1 MIPVK
6 RHGDLVRVPDPQTSG
21 DYRLLIAARVVRAF
35 AFGGAAVLVALL
47 LRARNLSAGQ
57 IGLVLGIGL
66 LSGSLSSLG
75 FAAISGRFGRRVA
88 LAVAG
93 LLMAVAGAIMAVASQ
108 PWLLAL
114 AGVTGMLGI
123 SNIDLGGFAAV
134 EQAVLAE
141 SLTARE
147 RNVGFARYSV
157 SGGLAAAAGSLAA
170 GLATDLARLQ
180 TAFAL
185 YAAAGLLTSGLA
197 LLLSDRV
204 EAPEPGAVLT
214 RASMRPVAVLSG
226 LFALDAFGG
235 GFVVQSI
242 IAYWL
247 VVRFGA
253 GAGVLGPMFAVLVL
267 VQAASYEVAGRLANR
282 IGLIRTMV
290 FTHLPSNVLLMLVP
304 FAPSLGWA
312 ILVLAARSSISRMDV
327 PTRQAYVVSI
337 VPSAERAGAIAV
349 TGAVRG
355 VAQAV
360 GPVLAGAAIGG
371 AALGLPFFVG
381 GGLKIVYDLGLYRL
395 FSARQAQHEGNP
407 GAETTTNARV
417 GPA

>member
-1 MIPVK
+1 MVQ
-6 RHGDLVRVPDPQTSG
+6 RQGDRVRVPDPHTSG

-57 IGLVLGIGL
+57 IGVVLGIGL

-226 LFALDAFGG
+226 LFALDAFAG

-395 FSARQAQHEGNP
+395 FSARQAQYEGQP
-407 GAETTTNARV
+407 GAETTTNARI